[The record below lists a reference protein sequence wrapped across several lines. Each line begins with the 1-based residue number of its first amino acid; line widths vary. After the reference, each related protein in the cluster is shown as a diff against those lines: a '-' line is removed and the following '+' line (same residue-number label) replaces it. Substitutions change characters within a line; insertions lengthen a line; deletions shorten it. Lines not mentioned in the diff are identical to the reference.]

1 MAYWN
6 RMLTEAVEPLSLGG
20 VQETRGYG
28 ICGDGLMVGCGD
40 LVAFSNLND
49 AIITERAKRLG
60 C

>member
-1 MAYWN
+1 
-6 RMLTEAVEPLSLGG
+6 MLTEAVEPLSLGG

>member
-1 MAYWN
+1 M
-6 RMLTEAVEPLSLGG
+6 EAVEPLSLGG

-28 ICGDGLMVGCGD
+28 ICGDRLMVGCGD